1 MARVDGQRLKVTVVR
16 GVVSVKGRVLNV
28 KSVECLLNLQLVS
41 FDFVLVVFNTWSAR
55 RSSEGSLDVA
65 DNSGVI
71 VSVRTGTG

>member
-16 GVVSVKGRVLNV
+16 AVGSVKGRILNV
-28 KSVECLLNLQLVS
+28 KSVEYQSNLQLVS

-55 RSSEGSLDVA
+55 RSSKGSLDIA

>member
-16 GVVSVKGRVLNV
+16 AVGSVKGRVLNV
-28 KSVECLLNLQLVS
+28 KSVEYQSNLQLVS

-55 RSSEGSLDVA
+55 RSSKGSLDVA